1 MAIKLIKAY
10 PAISFLKSSLSVNK
24 KHCSNEKEIMRL
36 SYVNKERQKIN
47 PSDQAARVI
56 FDVFRDQITDGVLK
70 LFKQNHIDTVFVP
83 PNMTDILQRLD
94 LTVNS
99 FPKKFSKK
107 KHSVTGIWNRS
118 SSNWMIV
125 NQSRKLTSNCS

>member
-56 FDVFRDQITDGVLK
+56 FDVFRGQITDGVLK

-107 KHSVTGIWNRS
+107 NI
-118 SSNWMIV
+118 
-125 NQSRKLTSNCS
+125 QSLVYGTDHQVIG